1 MAGKA
6 YMVAF
11 IHDEK
16 GSIAIAENFGFDK
29 ERDADLGTALIDKM
43 MASVRESVKKQTPA
57 PSASAVV
64 MDFFADL
71 DPSEQGPFMATA
83 MVAYYAE
90 RLIQHFAREQAAAA
104 LRKFIEGQGGTSGPG

>member
-16 GSIAIAENFGFDK
+16 GSNAIAENFGFDK
-29 ERDADLGTALIDKM
+29 ERDADLGTALIGKM
-43 MASVRESVKKQTPA
+43 MESVREAVRQNKSAPTP
-57 PSASAVV
+57 SAVV

-71 DPSEQGPFMATA
+71 EPGEQGAFMATA
-83 MVAYYAE
+83 MVAYYAD
-90 RLIQHFAREQAAAA
+90 RLVQHFAREQAAAA
-104 LRKFIEGQGGTSGPG
+104 LRKFLEGQGGTSGPG